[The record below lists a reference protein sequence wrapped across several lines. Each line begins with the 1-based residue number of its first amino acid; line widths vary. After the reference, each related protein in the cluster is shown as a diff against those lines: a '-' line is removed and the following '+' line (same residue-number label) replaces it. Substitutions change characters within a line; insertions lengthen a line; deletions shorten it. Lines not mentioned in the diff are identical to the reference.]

1 MIVRF
6 LARQR
11 CSMASD
17 KTIENW
23 LKDNAITEVECL
35 VPDMTGNARGK
46 FIPAK
51 KFLKEDSRLPEG
63 ILAQSVTGE
72 YSDDYWDLLDTIDG
86 DMLLEPDPSTARLV
100 PWANEVTGQIIHDCF
115 TKDGQPH
122 PFSSRNILKRVLA
135 LYEKEGLTPVIAP
148 EMEFYLVEQN
158 PNPGL
163 LLKPPIGRS
172 GRPET
177 ARQSYSID
185 AANEF
190 EPFVELMYN
199 YCEAMELDI
208 DTLIH
213 ESGAAQLEVNF
224 IHGDPLNLAD
234 QVFTFKR
241 TVREAALKNG
251 IYATF
256 MAKPMATEP
265 GSATHIHQSLLDSK
279 TGDNVFANREGE
291 YSETFYHYMGGLQ
304 KYTPYVMSLFA
315 PNVNSYRRFTREIS
329 APINLH
335 WGYDNRTTGL
345 RVPDAK
351 PKNYRVENR
360 FPGADVNPYLAIAA
374 TLACGYL
381 GMKNKTQPSEAFEGN
396 AYEEDA
402 ELPRTLEEALRGLH
416 EDQEIID
423 LFGERFIQLYTSVK
437 LVEFEEF
444 NKVISSWE
452 REYLL
457 LNV

>member
-1 MIVRF
+1 M
-6 LARQR
+6 Q
-11 CSMASD
+11 SQME
-17 KTIENW
+17 IENW
-23 LKDNAITEVECL
+23 LKEHKITEVECL

-63 ILAQSVTGE
+63 ILAQTVTGE
-72 YSDDYWDLLDTIDG
+72 FSDNYWELLGTIDG
-86 DMLLEPDPSTARLV
+86 DMLLEPDPSTARIV
-100 PWANEVTGQIIHDCF
+100 PWANETTGQIIHDCH
-115 TKDGQPH
+115 TKDGKPH
-122 PFSSRNILKRVLA
+122 PFSTRAVLKHILE
-135 LYEKEGLTPVIAP
+135 LYREEGLQPVIAP
-148 EMEFYLVEQN
+148 EMEFYLVEKNTN
-158 PNPGL
+158 PDMV
-163 LLKPPIGRS
+163 LKPPLGRS

-190 EPFVELMYN
+190 EPFVEDMYA
-199 YCEAMELDI
+199 YGEAMGLDI

-241 TVREAALKNG
+241 MVREVALKHN

-256 MAKPMATEP
+256 MAKPMASEP
-265 GSATHIHQSLLDSK
+265 GSAKHIHQSILSAADGSNIFS
-279 TGDNVFANREGE
+279 TADGE
-291 YSETFYHYMGGLQ
+291 YSQAFYHYLGGLQ
-304 KYTPYVMSLFA
+304 KYTPYVMSFFA
-315 PNVNSYRRFTREIS
+315 PNVNSYRRFTREVS

-335 WGYDNRTTGL
+335 WGFDNRTTGL
-345 RVPDAK
+345 RVPDAN
-351 PKNYRVENR
+351 PKNYRIENR
-360 FPGADVNPYLAIAA
+360 FPGADVNPYLSIAA

-381 GMKNKTQPSEAFEGN
+381 GMKNKIEPSAAYQGN
-396 AYEEDA
+396 AYEEELA
-402 ELPRTLEEALRGLH
+402 LPRTLEEALRGLR
-416 EDQEIID
+416 EDKDIAE
-423 LFGERFIQLYTSVK
+423 LFGEKFIELYTSIK

-444 NKVISSWE
+444 NHVISSWE
-452 REYLL
+452 REHLL

>member
-1 MIVRF
+1 M
-6 LARQR
+6 Q
-11 CSMASD
+11 SQ
-17 KTIENW
+17 KQIESW
-23 LKDNAITEVECL
+23 LKENQITEVECL

-63 ILAQSVTGE
+63 ILAQTVTGE
-72 YSDDYWDLLDTIDG
+72 FSDDYWDLLGTIDG
-86 DMLLEPDPSTARLV
+86 DMLLEPDPSTARNV
-100 PWANEVTGQIIHDCF
+100 PWANETTGQIIHDCY
-115 TKDGQPH
+115 TKDGKPH
-122 PFSSRNILKRVLA
+122 PFSTRAVLKHILS
-135 LYEKEGLTPVIAP
+135 LYEQEGLQPVIAP
-148 EMEFYLVEQN
+148 EMEFYLVEKNTN
-158 PNPGL
+158 PDIAL
-163 LLKPPIGRS
+163 APPLGRS

-190 EPFVELMYN
+190 EPFVEDMYA
-199 YCEAMELDI
+199 YGEVMGLDI

-241 TVREAALKNG
+241 MVREVALKHN

-256 MAKPMATEP
+256 MAKPMASEP
-265 GSATHIHQSLLDSK
+265 GSAKHIHQSVLSAADQSNIF
-279 TGDNVFANREGE
+279 TTAEGE
-291 YSETFYHYMGGLQ
+291 YSQAFYHYLGGLQ
-304 KYTPYVMSLFA
+304 KYTPYVMSFFA
-315 PNVNSYRRFTREIS
+315 PNVNSYRRFTREVS

-335 WGYDNRTTGL
+335 WGFDNRTTGL
-345 RVPDAK
+345 RVPDAN
-351 PKNYRVENR
+351 PKNYRIENR
-360 FPGADVNPYLAIAA
+360 FPGADVNPYLSIAA

-381 GMKNKTQPSEAFEGN
+381 GMKNKIEPSAAYQGN
-396 AYEEDA
+396 AYEEELA
-402 ELPRTLEEALRGLH
+402 LPRTLEEALRGLQ
-416 EDQEIID
+416 EDRDIFE
-423 LFGERFIQLYTSVK
+423 LFGEKFIQLYTSIK

-444 NKVISSWE
+444 NHVISSWE
-452 REYLL
+452 REHLL

>member
-1 MIVRF
+1 
-6 LARQR
+6 
-11 CSMASD
+11 MASN
-17 KTIENW
+17 KSIESW
-23 LKDNAITEVECL
+23 LQENKITEVECL

-63 ILAQSVTGE
+63 ILAQTVTGE
-72 YSDDYWDLLDTIDG
+72 YSDDFWELLDTVDG
-86 DMLLEPDPSTARLV
+86 DMLLEPDPTTARLV

-115 TKDGQPH
+115 TKDGKPH
-122 PFSSRNILKRVLA
+122 PFSSRNVLKRVLA
-135 LYEKEGLTPVIAP
+135 LYKKEGLTPVIAP
-148 EMEFYLVEQN
+148 EMEFYLVEKN

-163 LLKPPIGRS
+163 PLKPPIGRS

-224 IHGDPLNLAD
+224 IHGDPLDLAD

-241 TVREAALKNG
+241 TVREAALKND

-256 MAKPMATEP
+256 MAKPMAEEP
-265 GSATHIHQSLLDSK
+265 GSATHIHQSLLSSS
-279 TGDNVFANREGE
+279 TGDNVFATKDGE

-304 KYTPYVMSLFA
+304 KYTPYVMCLFA
-315 PNVNSYRRFTREIS
+315 PNVNSYRRFTREVS

-381 GMKNKTQPSEAFEGN
+381 GMKHKIQPSEAFEGN
-396 AYEEDA
+396 AYEEDV
-402 ELPRTLEEALRGLH
+402 ELPRTLEEALRGLQ
-416 EDQEIID
+416 EDQDIID
-423 LFGERFIQLYTSVK
+423 ILGEKFIQLYTSIK

-444 NKVISSWE
+444 NRVISSWE
-452 REYLL
+452 REHLL

>member
-1 MIVRF
+1 MED
-6 LARQR
+6 QH
-11 CSMASD
+11 D
-17 KTIENW
+17 IESW
-23 LKDNAITEVECL
+23 LKEHKITEVECL

-63 ILAQSVTGE
+63 ILAQTVTGE
-72 YSDDYWDLLDTIDG
+72 YSDDFWELLDTIDG
-86 DMLLEPDPSTARLV
+86 DMLLEPDPESKRLV
-100 PWANEVTGQIIHDCF
+100 PWANESTGQIIHDCF
-115 TKDGQPH
+115 TKDGEPH
-122 PFSSRNILKRVLA
+122 PFSSRNVLKRVLA
-135 LYEKEGLTPVIAP
+135 LYEKDGLRPIIAP
-148 EMEFYLVEQN
+148 EMEFYLVEKN

-163 LLKPPIGRS
+163 PLKPPIGRS

-190 EPFVELMYN
+190 EPFVERMYG
-199 YCEAMELDI
+199 YCEAMNLDI

-224 IHGDPLNLAD
+224 IHGEPLSLAD

-241 TVREAALKNG
+241 TVREAALQEG

-256 MAKPMATEP
+256 MAKPMADEP
-265 GSATHIHQSLLDSK
+265 GSATHIHQSILDAT
-279 TGDNVFANREGE
+279 TGANIFTNEKGE
-291 YSETFYHYMGGLQ
+291 YSEAFFHYLGGLQ
-304 KYTPYVMSLFA
+304 KYTPFVMSLYA
-315 PNVNSYRRFTREIS
+315 PNVNSYRRFTREVS

-345 RVPDAK
+345 RVPDAA
-351 PKNYRVENR
+351 PKNYRIENR
-360 FPGADVNPYLAIAA
+360 FPGADINPYLAIAA

-381 GMKNKTQPSEAFEGN
+381 GMKNKIQPSAAFEGN
-396 AYEEDA
+396 AYEEDIDV
-402 ELPRTLEEALRGLH
+402 PRTLEEALRGLQ
-416 EDQEIID
+416 ENQEIID
-423 LFGERFIQLYTSVK
+423 IFGEKFIQLYTSIK

-444 NKVISSWE
+444 NRVISSWE
-452 REYLL
+452 REHLL

>member
-1 MIVRF
+1 
-6 LARQR
+6 
-11 CSMASD
+11 MASN
-17 KTIENW
+17 KSIESW
-23 LKDNAITEVECL
+23 LQENKITEVECL

-63 ILAQSVTGE
+63 ILAQMVTGE
-72 YSDDYWDLLDTIDG
+72 YSDDFWELLDTVDG
-86 DMLLEPDPSTARLV
+86 DMLLEPDPTTARLV

-115 TKDGQPH
+115 TKDGKPH
-122 PFSSRNILKRVLA
+122 PFSSRNVLKRVLA
-135 LYEKEGLTPVIAP
+135 LYKKEGLTPVIAP
-148 EMEFYLVEQN
+148 EMEFYLVEKN

-163 LLKPPIGRS
+163 PLKPPIGRS

-224 IHGDPLNLAD
+224 IHGDPLDLAD

-241 TVREAALKNG
+241 TVREAALKND

-256 MAKPMATEP
+256 MAKPMAEEP
-265 GSATHIHQSLLDSK
+265 GSATHIHQSLLSSS
-279 TGDNVFANREGE
+279 TGDNVFATKDGE

-315 PNVNSYRRFTREIS
+315 PNVNSYRRFTREVS

-381 GMKNKTQPSEAFEGN
+381 GMKHKIQPSEAFEGN
-396 AYEEDA
+396 AYEEDV
-402 ELPRTLEEALRGLH
+402 ELPRTLEEALRGLQ
-416 EDQEIID
+416 EDQDIID
-423 LFGERFIQLYTSVK
+423 ILGEKFIQLYTSIK

-444 NKVISSWE
+444 NRVISSWE
-452 REYLL
+452 REHLL

>member
-1 MIVRF
+1 M
-6 LARQR
+6 Q
-11 CSMASD
+11 SQ
-17 KTIENW
+17 KQIESW
-23 LKDNAITEVECL
+23 LKENQITEVECL

-63 ILAQSVTGE
+63 ILAQTVTGE
-72 YSDDYWDLLDTIDG
+72 FSDDYWDLLGTIDG
-86 DMLLEPDPSTARLV
+86 DMLLEPDPSTARNV
-100 PWANEVTGQIIHDCF
+100 PWANETTGQIIHDCY
-115 TKDGQPH
+115 TKDGKPH
-122 PFSSRNILKRVLA
+122 PFSTRAVLKHILS
-135 LYEKEGLTPVIAP
+135 LYEQEGLQPVIAP
-148 EMEFYLVEQN
+148 EMEFYLVEKNTN
-158 PNPGL
+158 PDIAL
-163 LLKPPIGRS
+163 APPLGRS

-190 EPFVELMYN
+190 EPFVEDMYA
-199 YCEAMELDI
+199 YGEVMGLDI

-241 TVREAALKNG
+241 MVREVALKHN

-256 MAKPMATEP
+256 MAKPMASEP
-265 GSATHIHQSLLDSK
+265 GSAKHIHQSVLSAADQSNIF
-279 TGDNVFANREGE
+279 TTAEGE
-291 YSETFYHYMGGLQ
+291 YSQAFYHYLGGLQ
-304 KYTPYVMSLFA
+304 KYTPYVMSFFA
-315 PNVNSYRRFTREIS
+315 PNVNSYRRFTREVS

-335 WGYDNRTTGL
+335 WGFDNRTTGL
-345 RVPDAK
+345 RVPDAN
-351 PKNYRVENR
+351 PKNYRIENR
-360 FPGADVNPYLAIAA
+360 FPGADVNPYLSIAA

-381 GMKNKTQPSEAFEGN
+381 GMKNQIEPSAAYQGN
-396 AYEEDA
+396 AYEEELA
-402 ELPRTLEEALRGLH
+402 LPRTLEEALRGLQ
-416 EDQEIID
+416 EDRDIFE
-423 LFGERFIQLYTSVK
+423 LFGDKFIQLYTSIK

-444 NKVISSWE
+444 NHVISSWE
-452 REYLL
+452 REHLL

>member
-1 MIVRF
+1 MQS
-6 LARQR
+6 L
-11 CSMASD
+11 
-17 KTIENW
+17 TEIESW
-23 LKDNAITEVECL
+23 LKEHKITEVECL

-63 ILAQSVTGE
+63 ILAQTVTGE
-72 YSDDYWDLLDTIDG
+72 YSDDYWELLDTIDG
-86 DMLLEPDPSTARLV
+86 DMLLEPDSKAVRLV
-100 PWANEVTGQIIHDCF
+100 PWSNEATAQIIHDCF
-115 TKDGQPH
+115 TKDGKPH
-122 PFSSRNILKRVLA
+122 PFSTRNVLKRVLG
-135 LYEKEGLTPVIAP
+135 LYEKEGWTPVVAP
-148 EMEFYLVEQN
+148 EMEFYLIERNIDPDQA
-158 PNPGL
+158 
-163 LLKPPIGRS
+163 LKPPIGRS

-190 EPFVELMYN
+190 EPFIEDMYA
-199 YCEAMELDI
+199 YGEAMGLDI
-208 DTLIH
+208 DALIH

-224 IHGDPLNLAD
+224 IHGDPLDLAD

-241 TVREAALKNG
+241 MVREVALKHN

-256 MAKPMATEP
+256 MAKPMASEP
-265 GSATHIHQSLLDSK
+265 GSAKHIHQSILSTE
-279 TGDNVFANREGE
+279 TGKNIFATEDGK
-291 YSETFYHYMGGLQ
+291 YSEKFFHYIGGMQ
-304 KYTPYVMSLFA
+304 KYIPYVMSFFA
-315 PNVNSYRRFTREIS
+315 PNVNSYRRFAREMS

-345 RVPDAK
+345 RVPDAT

-360 FPGADVNPYLAIAA
+360 FPGADVNPYLSIAA

-381 GMKNKTQPSEAFEGN
+381 GMKKGIMPDEPYAGN
-396 AYEEDA
+396 AYEA
-402 ELPRTLEEALRGLH
+402 ELAVPRTLEEALRGLQ
-416 EDQEIID
+416 EDKDIID
-423 LFGERFIQLYTSVK
+423 LFGAKFIQLYTSNK

-452 REYLL
+452 REHLL